1 MKMKKVSNSRWAM
14 LVFVIVA
21 LIVLFN
27 VAGCAMF
34 EEQMANMKGLVGVGS
49 DPVIVET
56 PPCDLSCVEEVK
68 G

>member
-1 MKMKKVSNSRWAM
+1 MKQQTRHRLAW
-14 LVFVIVA
+14 VA
-21 LIVLFN
+21 LAFAVVVVLLMS
-27 VAGCAMF
+27 GCAMF
-34 EEQMANMKGLVGVGS
+34 EEQMANMKGLVGVDS